1 MVGTVT
7 WLFWPIEDV
16 LPGETLQYVEQTPDS
31 DRYPFLAER
40 IRYWPEKKASAIHE

>member
-16 LPGETLQYVEQTPDS
+16 LPGETLEYVEQTPDS
-31 DRYPFLAER
+31 YQFPFLAER
-40 IRYWPEKKASAIHE
+40 IR